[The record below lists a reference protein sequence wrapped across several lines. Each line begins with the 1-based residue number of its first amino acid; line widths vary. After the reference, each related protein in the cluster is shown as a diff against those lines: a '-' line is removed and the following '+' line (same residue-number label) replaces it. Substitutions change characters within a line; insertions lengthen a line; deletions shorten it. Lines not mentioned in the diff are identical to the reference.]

1 MASPDIKEFN
11 EDWEGI
17 SVYGFWSEVD
27 APEAVVVLIH
37 GFGEH
42 SGRYLQQ
49 VVPFFNRHRFCV
61 MGFDLVGH
69 GRTSGRR
76 GHCSGYEQ
84 LMGLVGH
91 AVQSARRHCP
101 DTPLLLFG
109 HSMGGNL
116 ALNFVLRGYGSPEG
130 LIASSPYLRLAFR
143 PPAWKW
149 NLGKVLQ
156 KLAPSV
162 TFPAGL
168 DPKGISRDP
177 AEVRAYTSD
186 PLVHDRVSPN
196 YSFPVIEAG
205 EWAVANAGSL
215 RVPALILHGAADP
228 IIDPQGSR
236 DFHEKAP
243 GTNLVVIPGGYHE
256 LHHDLDRDRY
266 FEAIDTWLGQWDAR
280 VPGLDRIPE

>member
-1 MASPDIKEFN
+1 MAQPAPKEFS
-11 EDWEGI
+11 DIWDGVPI
-17 SVYGFWSEVD
+17 HGFWSEVD
-27 APEAVVVLIH
+27 QPEAVVVLIH

-49 VVPFFNRHRFCV
+49 VVPLFNRHRCAV
-61 MGFDLVGH
+61 LGFDLPGH
-69 GRTSGRR
+69 GRSGGKR
-76 GHCSGYEQ
+76 GHCKGYGQ
-84 LMGLVGH
+84 LMDLLGH
-91 AVQSARRHCP
+91 AVQIARKRHP
-101 DTPLLLFG
+101 DAPLLLFG

-116 ALNFVLRGYGSPEG
+116 VLNFVLRGHGTPEG

-156 KLAPSV
+156 RLAPSITV
-162 TFPAGL
+162 PAGL
-168 DPKGISRDP
+168 DPRGISRDP
-177 AEVRAYTSD
+177 AEVAAYTAD
-186 PLVHDRVSPN
+186 PLIHDRVSPA

-215 RVPALILHGAADP
+215 AVPALILHGGADR

-243 GTNLVVIPGGYHE
+243 HSSLVIIPDGYHE
-256 LHHDLDRDRY
+256 LHHDLGRNLY
-266 FEAIDTWLGQWDAR
+266 FEAIDTWLEEWGAR
-280 VPGLDRIPE
+280 GRRTAGASK